1 MYSKDL
7 APLVSVSANE
17 VKKMS
22 QAHILVVDDEPD
34 LLELVQYNLI
44 RSGYQ
49 VTCVT
54 SGEEALARIR
64 SNMPDLIVL
73 DLMLPGIDGLDL
85 CKMLKQEPQTAA
97 LPVVMLTARTEDA
110 DVVTGL
116 EIGADDYLTKP
127 FSPRVLVARIKAVL
141 RRQREEKPPDM
152 SIVVHDDIRIHPGRH
167 EVRVGGRLVRLT
179 PTEFR
184 ILHLLAQRPGWVFT
198 RYQIVD
204 RARGDDAGV
213 TERSVDVHIAA
224 LRRKLGQ
231 YGEVVETIRGVGY
244 RMGV

>member
-1 MYSKDL
+1 M
-7 APLVSVSANE
+7 P
-17 VKKMS
+17 

-49 VTCVT
+49 ATCVK
-54 SGEEALARIR
+54 SGEEALVCIR
-64 SNMPDLIVL
+64 SQMPDLMVL

-85 CKMLKQEPQTAA
+85 CKMVKQEPRTAG
-97 LPVVMLTARTEDA
+97 LPVVMLTARSEDA

-127 FSPRVLVARIKAVL
+127 FSPRVLLARIKTVL
-141 RRQREEKPPDM
+141 RRQREEKPHDT

-167 EVRVGGRLVRLT
+167 EVRVGDRLVRLT

-231 YGEVVETIRGVGY
+231 YGAAVETIRGVGY
-244 RMGV
+244 RLGG